1 MKVAIVDPS
10 LFTLPYDLHLCSS
23 IAETGVELS
32 FFGRPLRGNESIDDS
47 KFKFVPHFYSLS
59 EKLRGSR
66 YQFLRKL
73 FLISKGVEHIF
84 DMLFFLRSA
93 SKNQYDVIH
102 FQWTPIPLIDSLF
115 IRLLKKKTKLIL
127 TVHDTNA
134 FHGSAPS
141 KLQFRGWNKLLQ
153 TFNQLIVHTDY
164 SRKALKNTL
173 PKSSSVKAIPHGV
186 LSINNSHSSKS
197 KYLYEND
204 LANKKVFVLFGE
216 LKPYKGIETILR
228 AIKHLDDNVLEK
240 IVFVIAGSPKMDVSQ
255 LVSLAEN
262 LNISEYVRFD
272 FRFVPDNE
280 LDALLEI
287 SDCILFPYTEIDAS
301 GALMLAL
308 NYTKPIIASNVG
320 GFSDLLD
327 DKKNAILINPG
338 EHKQLSDAITLLLT
352 NDDLRSQ
359 IVNNISEL
367 VNSTLSWDNIA
378 RETINFYQAT

>member
-1 MKVAIVDPS
+1 
-10 LFTLPYDLHLCSS
+10 
-23 IAETGVELS
+23 
-32 FFGRPLRGNESIDDS
+32 
-47 KFKFVPHFYSLS
+47 
-59 EKLRGSR
+59 
-66 YQFLRKL
+66 
-73 FLISKGVEHIF
+73 
-84 DMLFFLRSA
+84 
-93 SKNQYDVIH
+93 
-102 FQWTPIPLIDSLF
+102 
-115 IRLLKKKTKLIL
+115 
-127 TVHDTNA
+127 
-134 FHGSAPS
+134 
-141 KLQFRGWNKLLQ
+141 
-153 TFNQLIVHTDY
+153 
-164 SRKALKNTL
+164 
-173 PKSSSVKAIPHGV
+173 
-186 LSINNSHSSKS
+186 
-197 KYLYEND
+197 
-204 LANKKVFVLFGE
+204 LFGE